1 MRGSVEMNCYHL
13 TFNSF
18 ISLISFILFSLFK

>member
-1 MRGSVEMNCYHL
+1 MRGSVEMSCYHL

-18 ISLISFILFSLFK
+18 ISLISFILVSLF